1 MLMCWR
7 YQPATISLWSDWL
20 SCWKQAQQGGM
31 WSEDGELFLC
41 QCLLQHTM
49 SVVKWCSVTVV
60 VLVYSA
66 VDQADPLGD
75 IRSAQVNSLTD
86 R

>member
-1 MLMCWR
+1 
-7 YQPATISLWSDWL
+7 
-20 SCWKQAQQGGM
+20 M